1 MKHFYCA
8 NCGCLVA
15 TIKNG
20 SKLKKGL
27 VFLCETCY
35 STLNTGNLFKEIFG
49 GKK

>member
-1 MKHFYCA
+1 MKHFYCT

-27 VFLCETCY
+27 VFLCEKCY
-35 STLNTGNLFKEIFG
+35 KELKDGNLFNDIFG
-49 GKK
+49 GLK